1 LFSSCSTKMPHSK
14 PAKLYADLGTTEKP
28 LKKQCLVA
36 KCAIV
41 APRFESAKKNLKKE
55 STFLLS
61 SCAALRSPA
70 RCRAEATADN
80 APLWH

>member
-1 LFSSCSTKMPHSK
+1 MPHSK

-41 APRFESAKKNLKKE
+41 APRFERAKKNLKIFLGNRLFPAHPGTTPPHHSRFAAEFLE
-55 STFLLS
+55 SKS
-61 SCAALRSPA
+61 G
-70 RCRAEATADN
+70 
-80 APLWH
+80 W